1 MGQFP
6 MQSSFSRLCHET
18 EEGHRRNCFR
28 SCVGEEFE
36 VFVVHFEVHQL
47 VGVYIDV

>member
-1 MGQFP
+1 
-6 MQSSFSRLCHET
+6 MQRSFSRLSYER
-18 EEGHRRNCFR
+18 EEGHWRNCFR

-47 VGVYIDV
+47 VGVYIDI